1 MFSLWHNFSIK
12 IWIFFVTFGRWT
24 FRTHT
29 WTQNGNKEHEARLK
43 GRWEPKLATWNFR
56 FRGPKNPTWLERGKF
71 MNTFLIPGFKKYSTR
86 LKLAM
91 HATLQP
97 KFIFKVL
104 RQDSR
109 LSTHQIITCF
119 QIHSIWNLQMGYL
132 KRKSIFQPLNFRCK
146 FAASFREG
154 ISDRK

>member
-71 MNTFLIPGFKKYSTR
+71 MNTFLIPGFKKYSTC
-86 LKLAM
+86 LKLAIQ
-91 HATLQP
+91 ATLQP
-97 KFIFKVL
+97 MFF
-104 RQDSR
+104 QSFQAR
-109 LSTHQIITCF
+109 LPAFNASNT
-119 QIHSIWNLQMGYL
+119 LYL
-132 KRKSIFQPLNFRCK
+132 KLQ
-146 FAASFREG
+146 FAPAKWAISKGNPSSSHWFSGAKLAVSFREG